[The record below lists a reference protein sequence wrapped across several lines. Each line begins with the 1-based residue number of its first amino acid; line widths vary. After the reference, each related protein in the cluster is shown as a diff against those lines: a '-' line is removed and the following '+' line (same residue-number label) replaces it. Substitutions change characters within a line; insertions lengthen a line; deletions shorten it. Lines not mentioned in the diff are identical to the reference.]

1 MKRRIGFKDHTY
13 IFKALFRACIK
24 ILFLLCIFVHPYG
37 IKTVHAGGGA
47 GGQKMAKFYPRS
59 CWLPPNARSWSCLL
73 LLLTP
78 CWSVFFEKSSST
90 NWIFSLFGT
99 WFLLP
104 VYPTKI
110 NFKTDFC
117 SLKIQFVELDFY
129 NLIFQK
135 SNTDLQFFFH
145 ETSPS
150 NEETLWTIVISP
162 LAS

>member
-1 MKRRIGFKDHTY
+1 MHWYCKVFVCIKMKRRIGFKDHTY

-90 NWIFSLFGT
+90 NWIFSLQKSISKLI
-99 WFLLP
+99 FLHTQA
-104 VYPTKI
+104 V
-110 NFKTDFC
+110 
-117 SLKIQFVELDFY
+117 KIQFE
-129 NLIFQK
+129 IG
-135 SNTDLQFFFH
+135 
-145 ETSPS
+145 
-150 NEETLWTIVISP
+150 
-162 LAS
+162 